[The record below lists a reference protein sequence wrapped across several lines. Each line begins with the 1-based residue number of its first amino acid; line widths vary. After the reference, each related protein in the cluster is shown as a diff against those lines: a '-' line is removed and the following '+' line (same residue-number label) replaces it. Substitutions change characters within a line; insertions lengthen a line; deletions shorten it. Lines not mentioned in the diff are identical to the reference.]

1 MDQNYGEMLASFI
14 ELLLFLSIRISS
26 SDTDFYSKSL
36 TLKET
41 SIDLFPLCESTQFLL
56 THDNTQ

>member
-1 MDQNYGEMLASFI
+1 MDRNYGEILASFI

-26 SDTDFYSKSL
+26 SDTNFYSKSL

-41 SIDLFPLCESTQFLL
+41 FID
-56 THDNTQ
+56 

>member
-1 MDQNYGEMLASFI
+1 MDRNYREILASFI

-26 SDTDFYSKSL
+26 SDTNFYSKSL

-41 SIDLFPLCESTQFLL
+41 FIDLYLLCELEYPVPA
-56 THDNTQ
+56 NTW